1 MHVTLDVF
9 SGRPNPTWRLT
20 SAEARQLIDRV
31 AAQPVRPVTAHPT
44 LLGFRGFLVNA
55 EQDEAAWRAGLPPQ
69 FAVARPPAPA
79 GAAPGGAAPTGRGR
93 RAAIPAAEA
102 APAVE
107 DVRPAAEADAADLL
121 LQTAERAVDPNV

>member
-31 AAQPVRPVTAHPT
+31 AGQPVRPVTAHPT

-55 EQDEAAWRAGLPPQ
+55 EQDEAAWRAPPPPH

-79 GAAPGGAAPTGRGR
+79 GASAEAAAPTGRRR

-102 APAVE
+102 APAGE
-107 DVRPAAEADAADLL
+107 GGRPAAPAGAGG
-121 LQTAERAVDPNV
+121 PSS